1 MWYPQ
6 AVVKA
11 AWGYFFAR
19 LQKMPRE
26 PSRLPG
32 QQEECMKQLFNFV
45 DCYYLFSFTISLS
58 ASFPFPSFDA
68 AFSVMII
75 FL

>member
-45 DCYYLFSFTISLS
+45 DCYYLFSSQYLCLHLFLSLLL
-58 ASFPFPSFDA
+58 
-68 AFSVMII
+68 MLH
-75 FL
+75 FLS